1 MNLLTFFFWDLITF
15 HEINHHW
22 QKKTPITFSSSSYL
36 LEGCFNGLPV
46 SYPSLMEIMHG
57 RYKLSEEVSGPL
69 LRQTELFLGPDKR
82 HQVSTQSALQDQT
95 VQGGGLQKRR
105 RNEGRYVIADHARLF
120 INRIKLLRNN
130 YQKFHHFLTLWTV
143 EYMYYTQTSKIQFS
157 VFQNFIKIVLH

>member
-36 LEGCFNGLPV
+36 LEGCFDGLPV
-46 SYPSLMEIMHG
+46 SYPSFMEIMHG

-82 HQVSTQSALQDQT
+82 HQVSTQSTLQDQT

-105 RNEGRYVIADHARLF
+105 RNEGRHVIADHARLF

-130 YQKFHHFLTLWTV
+130 YQKFHHFLTLWTAWIHV
-143 EYMYYTQTSKIQFS
+143 LYT
-157 VFQNFIKIVLH
+157 N